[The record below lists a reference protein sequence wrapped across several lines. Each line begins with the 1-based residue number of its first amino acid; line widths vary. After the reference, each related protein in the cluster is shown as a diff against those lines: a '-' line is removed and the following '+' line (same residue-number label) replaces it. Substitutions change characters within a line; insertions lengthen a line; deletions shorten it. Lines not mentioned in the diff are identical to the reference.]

1 MIYICGLLMA
11 LADSV
16 PGVSGGTIAYLLGY
30 YEDFINS
37 LNSFMSR
44 KGDKLE
50 RKENL
55 KKSFKFL
62 IRLGI
67 GWIVGF
73 ISAVLIL
80 TSVFE
85 SHIYQISSLF
95 IGFIVF
101 SIPLIVYEEKE
112 SLKKF
117 YNVVFLILGAALVVA
132 ITMVNPSDGGSVSA
146 GAFNIGQLIY
156 TVLVGMIAISAMVLP
171 GISGSTMLLI
181 FGVYLPVM
189 NAIKDLLHLDF
200 SGLPIVIS
208 VGIGILLG
216 VIVIIKLV
224 KAALEHFHSQTVY
237 AIIGL
242 MLGSLLSIVKGPESL
257 ETPKEMLTMDTFS
270 ILFFFIGGVVI
281 IGLQCFKAFSGK
293 IKLRKQSNRNILRT
307 ACAVLFYLHFIL

>member
-1 MIYICGLLMA
+1 MCIRDSLMA

-281 IGLQCFKAFSGK
+281 IGLQCLKLFSGK
-293 IKLRKQSNRNILRT
+293 NKAEETVES
-307 ACAVLFYLHFIL
+307 

>member
-281 IGLQCFKAFSGK
+281 IGLQCLKLFSGK
-293 IKLRKQSNRNILRT
+293 NK
-307 ACAVLFYLHFIL
+307 AEEAVES

>member
-117 YNVVFLILGAALVVA
+117 YNVVFLILGAVLVVA

-281 IGLQCFKAFSGK
+281 IGLQCLKLFSGK
-293 IKLRKQSNRNILRT
+293 NKAEETVES
-307 ACAVLFYLHFIL
+307 

>member
-257 ETPKEMLTMDTFS
+257 ETPKEMLTVDTFS

-281 IGLQCFKAFSGK
+281 IGLQCLKLFSGK
-293 IKLRKQSNRNILRT
+293 NKAEETVES
-307 ACAVLFYLHFIL
+307 

>member
-44 KGDKLE
+44 KGDKIE

-281 IGLQCFKAFSGK
+281 IGLQCLKLFSGK
-293 IKLRKQSNRNILRT
+293 NKAEETVES
-307 ACAVLFYLHFIL
+307 

>member
-270 ILFFFIGGVVI
+270 IGGVVI
-281 IGLQCFKAFSGK
+281 IGLQCLKLFSGK
-293 IKLRKQSNRNILRT
+293 NKAEETVES
-307 ACAVLFYLHFIL
+307 

>member
-50 RKENL
+50 SKENL

-281 IGLQCFKAFSGK
+281 IGLQCLKLFSGK
-293 IKLRKQSNRNILRT
+293 NKAEETVES
-307 ACAVLFYLHFIL
+307 

>member
-156 TVLVGMIAISAMVLP
+156 IVLVGMIAISAMVLP

-257 ETPKEMLTMDTFS
+257 ETPKEMLTVDTFS

-281 IGLQCFKAFSGK
+281 IGLQCLKLFSGK
-293 IKLRKQSNRNILRT
+293 NKAEETVES
-307 ACAVLFYLHFIL
+307 

>member
-281 IGLQCFKAFSGK
+281 IGMQCLKLFSGK
-293 IKLRKQSNRNILRT
+293 NKAEETVES
-307 ACAVLFYLHFIL
+307 

>member
-55 KKSFKFL
+55 EKSFKFL

-281 IGLQCFKAFSGK
+281 IGLQCLKLFSGK
-293 IKLRKQSNRNILRT
+293 NKAEETVES
-307 ACAVLFYLHFIL
+307 